1 MSQKTAL
8 VVDDSSTAR
17 LLLSKVLRNIGM
29 VCREAVSGEDA
40 LKQLGSYKPDFIFL
54 DHIMP
59 GIDGFGVVEK
69 IQSDIVPLVVFT
81 TAYEQYALDAFD
93 VHAVDYILKPLD
105 AERIERAVKRAEER
119 LALEGESDNKH
130 SIIGA
135 IDSINTR
142 VESEQSA
149 MSFPAQSAE
158 DKLERKVVIKEKDDI
173 TLLKQAEIE
182 WIDAAGDYVCLHVDG
197 VTHIKRS
204 TLKSLLGELDPE
216 IFKRV
221 HRSTIVNL
229 NFIEKNKDEAFF
241 AVLSF
246 NAVHTPMQAPEADI
260 KKFNTGDSKRDIL
273 LAMLHRMDVAIGN
286 VVDTLKES

>member
-1 MSQKTAL
+1 MNILRTII
-8 VVDDSSTAR
+8 VDDEPLAR
-17 LLLSKVLRNIGM
+17 DMLRAKLNKIPQVEIIAECKNG
-29 VCREAVSGEDA
+29 REAIAATMA
-40 LKQLGSYKPDFIFL
+40 LSPDLLFL
-54 DHIMP
+54 DIQMP

-81 TAYEQYALDAFD
+81 TAFEQYALDAFD

-149 MSFPAQSAE
+149 MSFPAQSSE

-204 TLKSLLGELDPE
+204 TLKSLLDELDPE

-229 NFIEKNKDEAFF
+229 NFIEK
-241 AVLSF
+241 VI
-246 NAVHTPMQAPEADI
+246 PQAKGEFILMLGEYDQVKVSRNYRDVI
-260 KKFNTGDSKRDIL
+260 KRFID
-273 LAMLHRMDVAIGN
+273 
-286 VVDTLKES
+286 